1 MAADKRAA
9 RTGGAACQKIL
20 HSEGTGVSRKP
31 TGVRSPRFN
40 AYSPPPAHR
49 YAPKHPWSRKEPK
62 MNILLFL
69 SSSMMPLTVFFII
82 AWGMAQ
88 KCPIYE
94 SFIKGAKDGFHTV
107 LQIMPTLIGLM
118 TAVGVLRASGF
129 LDMVSKTLGSLLA
142 FTGFPAEAVPYVIVR
157 LFSSSAA
164 TSLVLDI
171 FKTKGPD
178 SHVGM
183 LVSVL
188 AGCTET
194 VFYTMS
200 VYFMSIKVT
209 KTRYT
214 LAGALTATAA
224 GIAASVFLVQT
235 L

>member
-1 MAADKRAA
+1 
-9 RTGGAACQKIL
+9 
-20 HSEGTGVSRKP
+20 
-31 TGVRSPRFN
+31 
-40 AYSPPPAHR
+40 
-49 YAPKHPWSRKEPK
+49 

-209 KTRYT
+209 YHRKKNCCKNRFRSKPLKIFKPFLYNRFIRCEYRCKHITKEPYT
-214 LAGALTATAA
+214 CENDN
-224 GIAASVFLVQT
+224 SND
-235 L
+235 

>member
-1 MAADKRAA
+1 MEQKRAENEHPPFPFFQHDASDRLLHNSLGDGTEVPNLRKLYQRRERRFPYRAADHAHINRADDS
-9 RTGGAACQKIL
+9 GGSAA
-20 HSEGTGVSRKP
+20 GFRVS
-31 TGVRSPRFN
+31 G
-40 AYSPPPAHR
+40 H
-49 YAPKHPWSRKEPK
+49 
-62 MNILLFL
+62 
-69 SSSMMPLTVFFII
+69 
-82 AWGMAQ
+82 G
-88 KCPIYE
+88 
-94 SFIKGAKDGFHTV
+94 
-107 LQIMPTLIGLM
+107 
-118 TAVGVLRASGF
+118 
-129 LDMVSKTLGSLLA
+129 SKTLGSLLA

>member
-1 MAADKRAA
+1 M
-9 RTGGAACQKIL
+9 
-20 HSEGTGVSRKP
+20 H
-31 TGVRSPRFN
+31 
-40 AYSPPPAHR
+40 
-49 YAPKHPWSRKEPK
+49 
-62 MNILLFL
+62 LL
-69 SSSMMPLTVFFII
+69 
-82 AWGMAQ
+82 
-88 KCPIYE
+88 E
-94 SFIKGAKDGFHTV
+94 
-107 LQIMPTLIGLM
+107 
-118 TAVGVLRASGF
+118 
-129 LDMVSKTLGSLLA
+129 
-142 FTGFPAEAVPYVIVR
+142 FPAEAVPYVIVR
-157 LFSSSAA
+157 C
-164 TSLVLDI
+164 SLPAPPPAVLDI

-224 GIAASVFLVQT
+224 GIVASVFLVQT

>member
-1 MAADKRAA
+1 MILWLS
-9 RTGGAACQKIL
+9 KIL
-20 HSEGTGVSRKP
+20 LPFVISYVIAFGLIS
-31 TGVRSPRFN
+31 
-40 AYSPPPAHR
+40 HR
-49 YAPKHPWSRKEPK
+49 P
-62 MNILLFL
+62 IFDDFL
-69 SSSMMPLTVFFII
+69 D
-82 AWGMAQ
+82 
-88 KCPIYE
+88 
-94 SFIKGAKDGFHTV
+94 GAKNGMHTV
-107 LQIMPTLIGLM
+107 ADVLPTLIGLM

-214 LAGALTATAA
+214 LAGALMATAA

>member
-1 MAADKRAA
+1 
-9 RTGGAACQKIL
+9 
-20 HSEGTGVSRKP
+20 
-31 TGVRSPRFN
+31 
-40 AYSPPPAHR
+40 
-49 YAPKHPWSRKEPK
+49 

-69 SSSMMPLTVFFII
+69 SSSMMPLTIFFII

-164 TSLVLDI
+164 ISLVLDI

>member
-1 MAADKRAA
+1 
-9 RTGGAACQKIL
+9 
-20 HSEGTGVSRKP
+20 
-31 TGVRSPRFN
+31 
-40 AYSPPPAHR
+40 
-49 YAPKHPWSRKEPK
+49 

-129 LDMVSKTLGSLLA
+129 LDMVSKTL
-142 FTGFPAEAVPYVIVR
+142 GFPAEAVPYVIVR